1 MAYREMWEIEVRH
14 EGLNK
19 YRHIRGSDRYVVEQK
34 AAAQKIAW
42 NEMWEKKQAAE
53 SKKSEREA
61 AIRSKEEKNELAI
74 IKTDEAQ
81 KTLDYLDSTL
91 KHTLSVDDAIYWLS
105 LLDKKPFSKPK
116 PVKSKSKPAP
126 SKPKLIKIPVE
137 PERSGSKYSAELG
150 FFDKVFSSRRKQK
163 EKESENRYLADRNSW
178 VEAKKKVE
186 FDNSQNELK
195 YPKNLEAW
203 ELAKKEMELKFAKS
217 VELWEKEKTNYEQK
231 QQSNNNLI
239 LNKKEQYLN
248 KEAGAVS
255 DYCEM
260 VLSNS
265 VYPEYFP
272 QEWDIEYQP
281 ETKIIIVDYSLPD
294 IDSIQ
299 TLKSVKYV
307 ASRDEFSETH
317 ISEAEL
323 NKLYDGLLYQIALRT
338 IHELYEADAANALES
353 IVFNGW
359 VDSVDK
365 ATGQNVNSCIMSLQ
379 ATKDEF
385 LAINLEKVNPKACFK
400 QLKGVGSSKLH
411 GLSPV
416 APIININKEDRRFV
430 SAYTVVD
437 DVGGTDNLA
446 AMDWQDFENL
456 IREIFEKEFVSSGGE
471 VKITQASR
479 DGGVDA
485 IAFDP
490 DPIRGG
496 KIVIQAKRY
505 TNVVGVSAVRD
516 LFGTTVNEG
525 ATKGILVTTADY
537 GPDAY
542 EFAKGKP
549 LTLLNGSNLLHL
561 LEKHGH
567 KAKIDLK
574 EAKKILS
581 EQKI

>member
-34 AAAQKIAW
+34 AVAQQLAW
-42 NEMWEKKQAAE
+42 DEMWEKKQAAE
-53 SKKSEREA
+53 AKKREREA
-61 AIRSKEEKNELAI
+61 AIRSKEEKKLLAVE
-74 IKTDEAQ
+74 KTEEAQ
-81 KTLDYLDSTL
+81 EAISELEKTLQ
-91 KHTLSVDDAIYWLS
+91 HTLSIDDAIDWS
-105 LLDKKPFSKPK
+105 NLLDKKPFPTKK
-116 PVKSKSKPAP
+116 PVKPRPETIPTEP
-126 SKPKLIKIPVE
+126 SRDDPKYQPQ
-137 PERSGSKYSAELG
+137 LG
-150 FFDKVFSSRRKQK
+150 FFDKIFSGSRKRKQD
-163 EKESENRYLADRNSW
+163 EAENLYLSDHKLWA
-178 VEAKKKVE
+178 EKKKKIE
-186 FDNSQNELK
+186 SKNAEAMSEYEISLKQWGNDKAEYESKQKKNNELI
-195 YPKNLEAW
+195 
-203 ELAKKEMELKFAKS
+203 
-217 VELWEKEKTNYEQK
+217 QK
-231 QQSNNNLI
+231 
-239 LNKKEQYLN
+239 KKEQYIN
-248 KEAGAVS
+248 KESGAVS

-260 VLSNS
+260 VLGNS
-265 VYPEYFP
+265 IYPEYFP
-272 QEWDIEYQP
+272 QEWDIDYQV
-281 ETKIIIVDYSLPD
+281 ESKILIVDYSLPD
-294 IDSIQ
+294 IDSIP
-299 TLKSVKYV
+299 TLKNVKYV
-307 ASRDEFSETH
+307 ISRDEFTESH
-317 ISEAEL
+317 ISAAAL
-323 NKLYDGLLYQIALRT
+323 NKLYDGLLYQVALRT
-338 IHELYEADAANALES
+338 IHELYEADVVDALDS

-359 VDSVDK
+359 VDAVDK
-365 ATGQNVNSCIMSLQ
+365 ATGLNVNSCIMSLQ
-379 ATKDEF
+379 ASKDEF
-385 LAINLEKVNPKACFK
+385 LAIKLDKVDPKACFK
-400 QLKGVGSSKLH
+400 QLKGVGSAKLH

-416 APIININKEDRRFV
+416 APIISIDKEDRRFT
-430 SAYTVVD
+430 SAYAVAD
-437 DVGGTDNLA
+437 EIDSGDNLA

-485 IAFDP
+485 VAFDP

-505 TNVVGVSAVRD
+505 SNVVGVSAVRD

-567 KAKIDLK
+567 KARIDLK
-574 EAKKILS
+574 EAKQILS